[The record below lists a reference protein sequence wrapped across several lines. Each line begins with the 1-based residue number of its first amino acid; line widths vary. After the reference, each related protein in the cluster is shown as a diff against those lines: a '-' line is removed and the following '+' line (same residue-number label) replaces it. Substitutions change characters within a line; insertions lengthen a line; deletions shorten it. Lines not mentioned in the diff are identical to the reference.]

1 MYLWKEDT
9 TPVGLGH
16 GIEPLGEGYL
26 SVRLQTAL
34 MAAHRL
40 WHGHHLLDYSG
51 VTREAVEAL
60 LRLSML
66 LKEAQKSNFP
76 HALLRGQTL
85 GMVFEKASTRT
96 RVSFE
101 VGMVQLGGH
110 ALFLSSTSTQL
121 GRGEPI
127 ADTAQVLSRY
137 VDGLMVR
144 TFEHQRIQTLAQ
156 YSSVPVINGLTNEH
170 HPCQVLADVLT
181 ILEYK
186 GTLCGLTVAYVGDG
200 NNMAHSWLQ
209 LAAKLGI
216 NIRIAS
222 PPGYLPDAAV
232 VEAAKLDAI
241 RNHSQILVTTDAKR
255 AVKGA
260 DVIYTDVWA
269 SMGQEEEGE
278 FRKQVFVP
286 YQVNSEL
293 LDLANPD
300 YLFMHCLPAH
310 RGEEV
315 TADVIDGEHSVVFD
329 EAENRLHVQKAI
341 LAATMSKVHVF
352 GEESK

>member
-1 MYLWKEDT
+1 MYLWKEDS

-16 GIEPLGEGYL
+16 GIEPLGDGYL

-40 WHGHHLLDYSG
+40 WHGQHLLDFSG
-51 VTREAVEAL
+51 VTTEAVEAL
-60 LRLSML
+60 LNLSLL
-66 LKEAQKSNFP
+66 LKEAQQTNFP
-76 HALLRGQTL
+76 HALLKGQTL
-85 GMVFEKASTRT
+85 GMIFEKASTRT

-101 VGMVQLGGH
+101 VGMYQLGGH
-110 ALFLSSTSTQL
+110 ALFLSSTNTQL

-127 ADTAQVLSRY
+127 SDTAQVMSRY

-144 TFEHQRIQTLAQ
+144 TFAHERLETLAK
-156 YSSVPVINGLTNEH
+156 YSSVPVINGLTDEH

-181 ILEYK
+181 MVEYK
-186 GTLCGLTVAYVGDG
+186 GKLRGLTVAYVGDG

-216 NIRIAS
+216 NIRVAS
-222 PPGYLPDAAV
+222 PAAYLPDSV
-232 VEAAKLDAI
+232 IVEQAKMDAI
-241 RNHSQILVTTDAKR
+241 RQKSQVLVTTDPKR
-255 AVKGA
+255 AVTGA

-269 SMGQEEEGE
+269 SMGQEEEGD
-278 FRKQVFVP
+278 FRKQVFAP
-286 YQVNSEL
+286 YQVNAEL
-293 LDLANPD
+293 AAYAHPD

-315 TADVIDGEHSVVFD
+315 TADIIDGEHSVVFD
-329 EAENRLHVQKAI
+329 EAENRLHAQKAV
-341 LAATMSKVHVF
+341 LAATMSKVNVF
-352 GEESK
+352 GEASK